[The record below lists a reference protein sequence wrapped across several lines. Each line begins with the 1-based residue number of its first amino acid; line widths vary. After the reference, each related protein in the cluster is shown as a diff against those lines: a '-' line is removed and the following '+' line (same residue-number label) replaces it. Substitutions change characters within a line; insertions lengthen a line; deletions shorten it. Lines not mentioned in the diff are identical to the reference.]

1 MSPLAGTGELFIS
14 LINRRIIHSDEGN
27 GELPLKNTNIVSGA
41 QTKFGAL
48 TGISMREMFAEAVTK
63 ATTDVGIP
71 KKDIQAAFIGSFI
84 PEMLIH
90 QGHTAPLLVD
100 YAGLKGLPATR
111 HEAACASGATALRAG
126 IMAIES
132 GLYDTVLVAGAE
144 KMTSVSTNRVT
155 EALAAAADDEFESS
169 VGLTFP
175 GVFAIAAVAHMQKYG
190 TSEEDMARVAVKA
203 HKNAATNPLAQFQK
217 EITLEKAMTPRYVAW
232 PLKLFDCSPISDG
245 AAALVLTSND
255 KAKQY
260 TDLPIKIT
268 GSGQASASMNLS
280 DRKQLTSFEATVNAS
295 RAAYDMAGLTAKDID
310 FAIVHD
316 CFTIAE
322 IIASEDIGFFKPGE
336 GAKAIRDGR
345 TEIDGDRPIN
355 PMGGLK
361 AVGHPVGA
369 TGVKQI
375 YVAYKELLGE
385 AGPNQVPNHN
395 SAIVHNFGGT
405 GATCVVNILRR
416 ADT

>member
-1 MSPLAGTGELFIS
+1 M
-14 LINRRIIHSDEGN
+14 
-27 GELPLKNTNIVSGA
+27 PLKNTNIVSAA
-41 QTKFGAL
+41 QTKFGKL
-48 TGISMREMFAEAVTK
+48 DGISLREMFAEAVDK
-63 ATTDVGIP
+63 ATMDSGIP
-71 KKDIQAAFIGSFI
+71 KSEIQAAFIGTFI
-84 PEMLIH
+84 PEMLVH

-100 YAGLKGLPATR
+100 YAGMKGLPATR

-144 KMTSVSTNRVT
+144 KMTSVSTNRAT

-175 GVFAIAAVAHMQKYG
+175 GVFGISAVAHMDAYG
-190 TSEEDMARVAVKA
+190 TTEEDMALVAVKA
-203 HKNAATNPLAQFQK
+203 HKNASTNPYAQFQK
-217 EITLEKAMTPRYVAW
+217 EISLEKALTPRYIAW

-245 AAALVLTSND
+245 AAAVVLTSNE
-255 KAKQY
+255 KAKEY
-260 TDLPIKIT
+260 TDLPVKIIGT
-268 GSGQASASMNLS
+268 GQASASMNLC
-280 DRKQLTSFEATVNAS
+280 DRDNLTSFEASV
-295 RAAYDMAGLTAKDID
+295 RAGKVAYDMAGLTPKDMD

-322 IIASEDIGFFKPGE
+322 IIASEDIGIFKPGE
-336 GAKAIRDGR
+336 AAKAVREGV
-345 TEIDGDRPIN
+345 TALDGDFPIN

-375 YVAYKELLGE
+375 VVSYKELIGE
-385 AGPNQVPNHN
+385 AGPNQVPKHDT
-395 SAIVHNFGGT
+395 AIVHNFGGT
-405 GATCVVNILRR
+405 GATCVISILRR
-416 ADT
+416 ADV